1 MTTQPIQTIDEL
13 TTTLQQQLMRE
24 DLTAL
29 AATVAPLPAAMLFD
43 ILEHMTSRQR
53 AVIFRL
59 LPKDSAVAVFDL
71 LDPSLQSDLLE
82 GMHDAEVARLFEEL
96 DPDDRA
102 WLLEEVPAALA
113 TRLLRDLP
121 EDERALTATLLGYKQ
136 GSVGRRMTPEYV
148 SVREHATVD
157 VAMQRV
163 RERLDDAETVYTIPV
178 LDNARRV
185 VGVVSLRD
193 LIRAEGA
200 GAGAGAAGAGAAP
213 AGDAG
218 DAGTAGAAGTAG
230 DAAGTACAAGD
241 ADAAAAGGPVEV
253 ASIMQ
258 KAHTA
263 PASDSDESVARRCA
277 ELALLAMPI
286 VDSEGRLVG
295 MLTIDDAVR
304 ILEFEESEDAARQGG
319 TEPLRRPYFST
330 PVRTLVRSRVV
341 WLLVLAIGA
350 TLTVQV
356 LSVFEATLEQVT
368 VLALFVPLLIGT
380 GGNTGNQAATTITRA
395 LALGDVRPKDIFRVL
410 TRELRTGAMLG
421 LLLGTLG
428 FAIATIVYSMDIGL
442 VIGLTLLAVCTVAAA
457 VGGCMPLLARAVK
470 VDPAVFSN
478 PFISTF
484 VDATGLIIY
493 FMIARTI
500 LGL

>member
-13 TTTLQQQLMRE
+13 TTTLQQQLMSE

-59 LPKDSAVAVFDL
+59 LPKETAVAVFDL

-148 SVREHATVD
+148 SVREHATVGA
-157 VAMQRV
+157 AMQRV

-193 LIRAEGA
+193 LIRA
-200 GAGAGAAGAGAAP
+200 
-213 AGDAG
+213 D
-218 DAGTAGAAGTAG
+218 DS
-230 DAAGTACAAGD
+230 
-241 ADAAAAGGPVEV
+241 VEI

-263 PASDSDESVARRCA
+263 PASGSDESVARRCA

-428 FAIATIVYSMDIGL
+428 FVIATVVYSMDIGF

>member
-29 AATVAPLPAAMLFD
+29 AATVAPLPAATLFD

-59 LPKDSAVAVFDL
+59 LPKETAVAVFDL

-148 SVREHATVD
+148 SVREHATVAA
-157 VAMQRV
+157 AMQRV

-193 LIRAEGA
+193 LIRAE
-200 GAGAGAAGAGAAP
+200 
-213 AGDAG
+213 D
-218 DAGTAGAAGTAG
+218 T
-230 DAAGTACAAGD
+230 
-241 ADAAAAGGPVEV
+241 VEI

-428 FAIATIVYSMDIGL
+428 FAIATVVYSMDIGF

>member
-1 MTTQPIQTIDEL
+1 MTTQQIKTIDEL
-13 TTTLQQQLMRE
+13 TADIEQQLSSK
-24 DLTAL
+24 DLAAL
-29 AATVAPLPAAMLFD
+29 AATLAPLPDAVLVSVFER
-43 ILEHMTSRQR
+43 LTLRQR

-59 LPKDSAVAVFDL
+59 LPKESAVGVFDSL
-71 LDPSLQSDLLE
+71 PPTLQSDLLD
-82 GMHDAEVARLFEEL
+82 GLHDTEVARLFVEL

-121 EDERALTATLLGYKQ
+121 EDERLLTAALLGYRQ

-148 SVREHATVD
+148 SVREHAT
-157 VAMQRV
+157 AEAALQRV
-163 RERLDDAETVYTIPV
+163 RDRLADAETVYTIPV

-193 LIRAEGA
+193 LLGADPAAEIS
-200 GAGAGAAGAGAAP
+200 
-213 AGDAG
+213 
-218 DAGTAGAAGTAG
+218 TL
-230 DAAGTACAAGD
+230 
-241 ADAAAAGGPVEV
+241 
-253 ASIMQ
+253 MQ
-258 KAHTA
+258 QAHTA
-263 PASDSDESVARRCA
+263 QATDGDEVAARRCA
-277 ELALLAMPI
+277 DLSLLALPI
-286 VDSEGRLVG
+286 VDSERRLVG

-319 TEPLRRPYFST
+319 TEPLRRPYLST
-330 PVRTLVRSRVV
+330 PVAALVRSRVV
-341 WLLVLAIGA
+341 WLLVLAVGA

-380 GGNTGNQAATTITRA
+380 GGNTGNQAATTVTRA
-395 LALGDVRPKDIFRVL
+395 LALGDVRPRDILRVL

-421 LLLGTLG
+421 LLLGALG
-428 FAIATIVYSMDIGL
+428 FSIAGLIYSVDIGL

-457 VGGCMPLLARAVK
+457 VGGCMPLLARTVR

-500 LGL
+500 LHL